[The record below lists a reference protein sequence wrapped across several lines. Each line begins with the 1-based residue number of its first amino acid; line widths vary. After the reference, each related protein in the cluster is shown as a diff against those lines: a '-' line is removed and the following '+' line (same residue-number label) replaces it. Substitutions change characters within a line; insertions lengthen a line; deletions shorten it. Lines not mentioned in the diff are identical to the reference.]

1 MTMKTYKELADASIE
16 RASEIKKIRTK
27 RIKAAAGI
35 VSAFAVTAAV
45 TVAVLLSGKVP
56 GIKNPTEGEYVKVEF
71 LTAGQSYTSLYN
83 TIKAKR
89 VINNVTN
96 GYRYDYE
103 YGMFAD
109 DVVVEMAPS
118 ADGTE
123 TSDKAD
129 FSGTN
134 VQVAGIDEADIVK
147 CDGDYIYSLCRKSF
161 AITKIDRE
169 TGNMTV
175 ASTFDFTKDITYYG
189 NIRDMYV
196 TGDKLILLG
205 SHNSYIGGTRERSV
219 TEAVFFDISD
229 RTAPKYLDTVE
240 ISGFINGSRLKDGKL
255 YIVSTDGIYDEIN
268 RDDAK
273 TFVPFIEGEAVKP
286 ESIYY
291 DDYIFSC
298 PSTTYL
304 NITAVNVFDMKPTD
318 TLSLLGYGYANIYQS
333 HENIYCF
340 QYADEGTKII
350 KISTADGIKLISEY
364 TVPGS
369 LLNSYSMDE
378 YNGYLR
384 VVTTKWENGTRT
396 NGVYVLGEKMEM
408 VGKIE
413 NLARDERIYSCRFDG
428 DIVYFVTFRETDPL
442 FCADLSDPKNP
453 KILSELKIPGFSEY
467 LHKYSENMLFGLG
480 RSATETSSGYVKLSM
495 FDITDKTNVTEI
507 ASVELT
513 GVYYTE
519 AAYDFH
525 AILVDGEKGL
535 IGFASERRYFL
546 FTFKDGQFVKL
557 AEFEKEQ
564 YDQTR
569 GIYVGDYF
577 FVCER
582 STINSYSLESYQQI
596 ARAELEKYTEEIY
609 SEKEY
614 FLID

>member
-1 MTMKTYKELADASIE
+1 MTMKTYKELADASLE

-83 TIKAKR
+83 RIKAKR

-96 GYRYDYE
+96 GYREDYE
-103 YGMFAD
+103 ILAD
-109 DVVVEMAPS
+109 DIVLEMAPS
-118 ADGTE
+118 ADGTD
-123 TSDKAD
+123 TKDD
-129 FSGTN
+129 YSGTN

-147 CDGDYIYSLCRKSF
+147 CDGDYIYSLSVESF
-161 AITKIDRE
+161 SITKVDRE

-175 ASTFDFTKDITYYG
+175 VSRFDFTDIVTYYG
-189 NIRDMYV
+189 TIDDMYV

-205 SHNSYIGGTRERSV
+205 SHSGGSRGRSI

-229 RTAPKYLDTVE
+229 RTSPKHLKTVE
-240 ISGFINGSRLKDGKL
+240 ISGFINGSRLKNGKL
-255 YIVSTDGIYDEIN
+255 YIVSSDAIYGKLN

-273 TFVPFIEGEAVKP
+273 TYVPYVGEEPVKA
-286 ESIYY
+286 ENIYY
-291 DDYIFSC
+291 DDYILSC

-304 NITAVNVFDMKPTD
+304 NITAVNVSDMKPAD
-318 TLSLLGYGYANIYQS
+318 TLSLLGYGYADIYQS

-350 KISTADGIKLISEY
+350 KISTSDGIKLISEY

-384 VVTTKWENGTRT
+384 VVTNKLDLGNQS
-396 NGVYVLGEKMEM
+396 NGVYVLDDKLKI

-480 RSATETSSGYVKLSM
+480 RSATENSIGYVKLSM

-507 ASVELT
+507 ASLELT

-525 AILVDGEKGL
+525 AVLVDGEKGL
-535 IGFASERRYFL
+535 IGFASENKYYL

-557 AEFEKEQ
+557 AEFDKECFAG
-564 YDQTR
+564 TR
-569 GIYVGDYF
+569 GIYIGDYF
-577 FVCER
+577 FVCDR
-582 STINSYSLESYQQI
+582 SIINSYSLESYQLI
-596 ARAELEKYTEEIY
+596 ASAELEVFDEE
-609 SEKEY
+609 EY
-614 FLID
+614 YENGYVLVD

>member
-1 MTMKTYKELADASIE
+1 MTMKTYKELADASLE

-83 TIKAKR
+83 RIKAKR
-89 VINNVTN
+89 VFNNVTN
-96 GYRYDYE
+96 GYREDYE
-103 YGMFAD
+103 ILAD
-109 DVVVEMAPS
+109 DIVLEMAPS
-118 ADGTE
+118 ADGTD
-123 TSDKAD
+123 TKDD
-129 FSGTN
+129 YSGTN

-147 CDGDYIYSLCRKSF
+147 CDGDYIYSLSVESF
-161 AITKIDRE
+161 AITKVDRE

-175 ASTFDFTKDITYYG
+175 VSRFDFTDIVTYYG
-189 NIRDMYV
+189 TIDDMYV

-205 SHNSYIGGTRERSV
+205 SHSGGSRGRSI

-229 RTAPKYLDTVE
+229 RTSPKHLKTVE

-255 YIVSTDGIYDEIN
+255 YIVSSDAIYGKLN

-286 ESIYY
+286 ENVYY

-304 NITAVNVFDMKPTD
+304 NITAVNVSDMKPAD
-318 TLSLLGYGYANIYQS
+318 TLSLLGYGYADIYQS

-350 KISTADGIKLISEY
+350 KISTSDGIKLISEY

-384 VVTTKWENGTRT
+384 VVTNKLDLGNQS
-396 NGVYVLGEKMEM
+396 NGVYVLDDKLKI

-480 RSATETSSGYVKLSM
+480 RSATETSLGYVKLSM

-507 ASVELT
+507 ASLELT

-525 AILVDGEKGL
+525 AVLVDGEKGL
-535 IGFASERRYFL
+535 IGFASENKYYL

-557 AEFEKEQ
+557 AEFDKECFAG
-564 YDQTR
+564 TR
-569 GIYVGDYF
+569 GIYIGDYF
-577 FVCER
+577 FVCDR
-582 STINSYSLESYQQI
+582 SIINSYSLESYQLI
-596 ARAELEKYTEEIY
+596 ASAELEVFDEE
-609 SEKEY
+609 EY
-614 FLID
+614 YENGYVLVD